1 MQQPAI
7 QSTIRR
13 IGAEHPSLPGH
24 FPGHPVV
31 PGVVILDQVAAVARA
46 HGLGPVA
53 ALPQVKFL
61 APLTPE
67 AAFRIEIDPPA
78 RGGRQGFRVVAAE
91 GEPPVTFCSGQ
102 LVTLHDTPDP

>member
-1 MQQPAI
+1 MQPPAV
-7 QSTIRR
+7 QSAVRR

-46 HGLGPVA
+46 HGLGPVE

-61 APLTPE
+61 APLGPE
-67 AAFRIEIDPPA
+67 TAFRIEIDPPG
-78 RGGRQGFRVVAAE
+78 RGGRQAFRVVAAE
-91 GEPPVTFCSGQ
+91 GESPVTFCSGQ
-102 LVTLHDTPDP
+102 LVTIHDTPSP

>member
-1 MQQPAI
+1 MQPTAV

-67 AAFRIEIDPPA
+67 AAFRIEIDPPG

>member
-1 MQQPAI
+1 MQPTAV

-67 AAFRIEIDPPA
+67 AAFRIEIDPPG

-91 GEPPVTFCSGQ
+91 SEPPVTFCSGQ